1 MKLLIAHNRYRYPG
15 GEDVVFSRE
24 AELLRSAG
32 HNVIEYV
39 RQNTEIPN
47 DGIWNNVRTGIRT
60 IWAWDTAGE
69 LRSILRRE
77 RPELV
82 HFHNTFPLISPAAYY
97 VCREEGVPVVQSLH
111 NPRILCPGATLY
123 RDCQVCE
130 DCLGRGFA
138 WPGVVHACY
147 RNSRHQTAVVAG
159 MIAVHRLLGTWQE
172 KVDAYVVFTEFS
184 RQKFVA
190 AGLPSE
196 KIFLKPHFL
205 NTDPGM
211 KRKSGDYALFL
222 GRLTQEKGVLTLQQA
237 WQQLKYIPLWIAGH
251 GPLEESLRQFE
262 QGHPQVKAFPQLPQQ
277 KCFELIKGARF
288 LVWPSEGYCETF
300 GLVAIE
306 AFACGTPV
314 IASRV
319 GAMQEMVEEQKTG
332 LHFEAGNAK
341 DLANKVEWAW
351 NHPREMGE
359 MGSAARAEY
368 KAKYTAERNYRL
380 VMDIYNRARGGT
392 AWKAA

>member
-32 HNVIEYV
+32 HNVAEYV

-47 DGIWNNVRTGIRT
+47 DGMWNNLRTGVRTL
-60 IWAWDTAGE
+60 WARDTAGE
-69 LRSILRRE
+69 LRSVLRRE

-111 NPRILCPGATLY
+111 NPRILCPSATLY
-123 RDCQVCE
+123 RDGQVCE
-130 DCLGRGFA
+130 DCLGRSFA

-147 RNSRHQTAVVAG
+147 RNSRQQTAVVAG
-159 MIAVHRLLGTWQE
+159 MIALHRLLGTWYE
-172 KVDAYVVFTEFS
+172 KVDAYIVFTEFC
-184 RQKFVA
+184 RQKFIA

-211 KRKSGDYALFL
+211 KRKPGDYALFL
-222 GRLTQEKGVLTLQQA
+222 GRLAQEKGVLTLQQA
-237 WQQLKYIPLWIAGH
+237 WQHLKYVPLRIVGR
-251 GPLEESLRQFE
+251 GPLEERVRQF
-262 QGHPQVKAFPQLPQQ
+262 QQSSPLVRAFSNLAQQ

-288 LVWPSEGYCETF
+288 LVWPSEGYYETF
-300 GLVAIE
+300 GLVAME

-319 GAMQEMVEEQKTG
+319 GAMPEMVEERKTG
-332 LHFEAGNAK
+332 LHFEAGNAD
-341 DLANKVEWAW
+341 DLADKVQWAW
-351 NHPREMGE
+351 SHPREMEE
-359 MGSAARAEY
+359 MGRAARAEY
-368 KAKYTAERNYRL
+368 EAKYTAERNYRL
-380 VMDIYNRARGGT
+380 LMDIYSRARSAK